1 MLPLSISAYHG
12 LPYRV
17 VSYGSINYYVHLG
30 CGLDN
35 VDADKLEQLF
45 NNAWRRDHSRNVVIK
60 GGRGQTV
67 LFDLPLSVL
76 SSSPSTNSTDPAP
89 AACDSTLDP
98 SCSTT
103 NAASPSKELLGSD
116 SALAYE
122 HIADALWPA
131 PDATVSWC
139 YRQYLRGGLVGK
151 IISSHFF
158 RYAKLAHRAQ
168 DEFLM
173 LLKMRMLGLPVPR
186 PIVAK
191 ETQGVIT
198 LSNEIIIEQIPN
210 TQNLF
215 EILNHREMS
224 KDEAF
229 KLGKM
234 LANFFQYNVYHSD
247 LNLRNVLLND
257 AGEFFLIDF
266 DKCYFESN
274 QFKSALLITKM
285 LDRLQRSFNKALTLN
300 PGFKYQESWMH
311 SVRDSTLQHLIS
323 LSELTKPLEN
333 EPTSQVPMVTPVL
346 AQQLI
351 SCNWSVQEA
360 QANFAAHPELRAK
373 LVEKE
378 HKWLAAEQSD
388 TAPKINGATPLD
400 SDKASKPYPTLRA
413 PNNQAPTA
421 ASFTTRSSS
430 LASPL
435 KPNQL
440 NLVEDL
446 ALESALQQT
455 PESDETLKPNAPNT
469 TK

>member
-17 VSYGSINYYVHLG
+17 VSQGPINYYVHLG
-30 CGLDN
+30 CGLDD

-67 LFDLPLSVL
+67 LFDLPLSAL
-76 SSSPSTNSTDPAP
+76 SSSPNTNSTDPAS
-89 AACDSTLDP
+89 AELDSTLASP
-98 SCSTT
+98 HLPT
-103 NAASPSKELLGSD
+103 NAASPSKESLSPD

-122 HIADALWPA
+122 QIADALWPSS
-131 PDATVSWC
+131 DDSVSWC

-158 RYAKLAHRAQ
+158 RYAKLAHRAR

-191 ETQGVIT
+191 ETQGVMT

-215 EILNHREMS
+215 EILSLREMS
-224 KDEAF
+224 ENEAL

-234 LANFFQYNVYHSD
+234 LANFFQYNVHHTD

-266 DKCYFESN
+266 DKCYFEAN

-300 PGFKYQESWMH
+300 PGFKYQESWINL
-311 SVRDSTLQHLIS
+311 VRDSTLQHLIS
-323 LSELTKPLEN
+323 LSELTHPLEN
-333 EPTSQVPMVTPVL
+333 EHTSQVPMVTPVL

-351 SCNWSVQEA
+351 SFNWSVQEA

-373 LVEKE
+373 LVERE
-378 HKWLAAEQSD
+378 QKWLAAEQNN
-388 TAPKINGATPLD
+388 TVPKTNVA
-400 SDKASKPYPTLRA
+400 PTLSA
-413 PNNQAPTA
+413 TINQNSTA
-421 ASFTTRSSS
+421 ASFTTRASS
-430 LASPL
+430 LVSPL

-440 NLVEDL
+440 NLAEDL

-455 PESDETLKPNAPNT
+455 PESDETLKPSNLNT